1 LDSSKHPI
9 LEKKTFSTYRMSSV
23 LASPSQVPSS
33 TGYLLCQANATS
45 ADFVPDAPW
54 TFTVGTGGV
63 VSVTGSNVVFDT
75 YANARTALNSAT
87 NSVALSAGDFFRDLG
102 KTYNFFVQN
111 TTAGMGPQLVAKF
124 TKVSQLGAGGQ
135 TTEGVSGLT
144 NTTYGVG
151 WVCTWSA
158 NPTSGSGVG
167 VAVTRVGA

>member
-1 LDSSKHPI
+1 
-9 LEKKTFSTYRMSSV
+9 MSSV
-23 LASPSQVPSS
+23 LASPAQVPSS
-33 TGYLLCQANATS
+33 TGYFLCQANATS

-63 VSVTGSNVVFDT
+63 VSVVGSVVTFDT

-87 NSVALSAGDFFRDLG
+87 NSSSLAAGDFFRDLG
-102 KTYNFFVQN
+102 KTYSFYVQN
-111 TTAGMGPQLVAKF
+111 TTLGGAQPVAKF
-124 TKVSQLGAGGQ
+124 TKVARGGTGGQ
-135 TTEGVSGLT
+135 VTDGVSGLT

-158 NPTSGSGVG
+158 NPTSASGIG

>member
-1 LDSSKHPI
+1 
-9 LEKKTFSTYRMSSV
+9 MSSV
-23 LASPSQVPSS
+23 LASPQQVSS
-33 TGYLLCQANATS
+33 RTGYLLCQANTGSA

-63 VSVTGSNVVFDT
+63 VSVNGSNVVFDT

-87 NSVALSAGDFFRDLG
+87 NSVALAAGDFFRDMG
-102 KTYNFFVQN
+102 KTYSFFVQN

-124 TKVSQLGAGGQ
+124 TKVAKLGQGGQ
-135 TTEGVSGLT
+135 VTEGVSGLT

-158 NPTSGSGVG
+158 NPTSAAGVA
-167 VAVTRVGA
+167 VAVTRVGFD